1 MTRPLRYV
9 ASAVCFAAA
18 LSLAC
23 AAPAIAK
30 DPSPGAST
38 AKKAEGSKRYKRHS
52 ANAAAATPSRSGWT
66 GPDPTRGGAA
76 EYMRQMQ
83 REGRCF
89 VDEGY
94 GRYSACSNE

>member
-23 AAPAIAK
+23 VAPGEGSFAIA
-30 DPSPGAST
+30 G
-38 AKKAEGSKRYKRHS
+38 
-52 ANAAAATPSRSGWT
+52 AATPSRSGWT